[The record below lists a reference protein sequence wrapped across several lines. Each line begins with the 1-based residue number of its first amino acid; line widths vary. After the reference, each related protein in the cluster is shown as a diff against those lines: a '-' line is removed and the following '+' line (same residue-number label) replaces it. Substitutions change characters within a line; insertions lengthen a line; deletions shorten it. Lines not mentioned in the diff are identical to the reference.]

1 MGREIR
7 KAFVP
12 EDGYVFVDAD
22 YSQIEL
28 RVMAAISGDE
38 ALIKAFNEAKDI
50 HAITA
55 SQVFDVPL
63 EKVTPDLRRKAK
75 AVNFGIIY
83 GISSFGLGEDL
94 GISRKEASGY
104 IEKYFETYSRIKQYL
119 DEKVEEAKEK
129 GYVKTLFGRIR
140 PIPELKS
147 SNFMQRSFG
156 ERVAMNSP
164 IQGTAADIIKLA
176 MIKVYRE
183 LKDKGY
189 SSRLILQIHDE
200 LLIEADKNEEEAV
213 RELLERCM
221 TEAAELAVPLYV
233 DVHTGQSL
241 YDAK

>member
-1 MGREIR
+1 
-7 KAFVP
+7 
-12 EDGYVFVDAD
+12 
-22 YSQIEL
+22 
-28 RVMAAISGDE
+28 
-38 ALIKAFNEAKDI
+38 
-50 HAITA
+50 
-55 SQVFDVPL
+55 
-63 EKVTPDLRRKAK
+63 
-75 AVNFGIIY
+75 
-83 GISSFGLGEDL
+83 
-94 GISRKEASGY
+94 
-104 IEKYFETYSRIKQYL
+104 
-119 DEKVEEAKEK
+119 
-129 GYVKTLFGRIR
+129 
-140 PIPELKS
+140 
-147 SNFMQRSFG
+147 MQRSFG

-200 LLIEADKNEEEAV
+200 LLIEAYKNEEEAV